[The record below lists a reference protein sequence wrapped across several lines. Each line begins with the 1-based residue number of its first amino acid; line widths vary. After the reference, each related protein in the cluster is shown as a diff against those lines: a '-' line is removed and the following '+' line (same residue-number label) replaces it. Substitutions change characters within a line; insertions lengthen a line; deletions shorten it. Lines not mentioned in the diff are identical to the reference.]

1 MSFHTAAK
9 VEELVEGEPFA
20 TTIDGTDVVL
30 VRVNE
35 EIHCI
40 RDLCSHGQ
48 VPLSEG
54 DVDVDDVTIECY
66 LHGSTFDLR
75 TGKPTC
81 LPATEPVAIYPTKVE
96 GETVLVE
103 LPEQGDNA

>member
-1 MSFHTAAK
+1 MSFQPAAA
-9 VEELVEGEPFA
+9 VTDLVDGEA
-20 TTIDGTDVVL
+20 HAVTVADTDVVL
-30 VRVNE
+30 VKIKD

-54 DVDVDDVTIECY
+54 DVDVFDRTIECY

-75 TGKPTC
+75 TGVPLC
-81 LPATEPVAIYPTKVE
+81 LPATEPVAIYPTKIE

-103 LPEQGDNA
+103 LPNQGEKA

>member
-1 MSFHTAAK
+1 MSLLPAAQLAD
-9 VEELVEGEPFA
+9 LVEGEPHA
-20 TTIDGTDVVL
+20 VTVGDTDVVL
-30 VRVNE
+30 VKIEN

-48 VPLSEG
+48 V
-54 DVDVDDVTIECY
+54 DDCTIECY
-66 LHGSTFDLR
+66 LHGSAFDLR
-75 TGKPTC
+75 TGVPPC
-81 LPATEPVAIYPTKVE
+81 LPATEPVSIYPTKVE

>member
-1 MSFHTAAK
+1 MSFQFAAP
-9 VEELVEGEPFA
+9 VADLVDGEPFA
-20 TTIDGTDVVL
+20 ATVADTEVVL
-30 VRVNE
+30 VRIGE
-35 EIHCI
+35 DIHCI

-75 TGKPTC
+75 TGVPQC
-81 LPATEPVAIYPTKVE
+81 LPATEPVAIYPTKIE
-96 GETVLVE
+96 GATVLVE
-103 LPEQGDNA
+103 LPTQGENA

>member
-1 MSFHTAAK
+1 MSFLPA
-9 VEELVEGEPFA
+9 VELADLVEGEPHA
-20 TTIDGTDVVL
+20 VTVGDTDVVL
-30 VRVNE
+30 VKVEN

-54 DVDVDDVTIECY
+54 DVDLDDCTIECY
-66 LHGSTFDLR
+66 LHGSAFDLR
-75 TGKPTC
+75 TGVPTC
-81 LPATEPVAIYPTKVE
+81 LPATEPVSIYPTKVE

>member
-1 MSFHTAAK
+1 MSLHPAAAIAD
-9 VEELVEGEPFA
+9 LIEGEPHA
-20 TTIDGTDVVL
+20 VTVEGTDVVL
-30 VRVNE
+30 VKIE
-35 EIHCI
+35 DEIHCI

-75 TGKPTC
+75 TGVPQC
-81 LPATEPVAIYPTKVE
+81 LPATDPVSIYPTKVE
-96 GETVLVE
+96 GDTILVE
-103 LPEQGDNA
+103 LPNQGDKA